1 MHGLRIFSLIAAA
14 AAGSLMLTGPVMT
27 GAAGVSM
34 GVEAQAQ
41 AAVECEV
48 CTRVTQVIEGVL
60 LRNATE
66 TDTFQKVSSALCVH
80 LPTDLMPVCRKSA
93 SMLDKDIFKCL
104 IYELNFGSLCSDP
117 GVALCRAARPSV
129 ADPSMCVGMGADV
142 QACAACEFAVS
153 GLQQYVNDTST
164 MIVKSSAEDVCAFHF
179 KSSESKQMCRA
190 MMSTY
195 GDVMLRLLAH
205 RLDAGDFCCGI
216 GLCHST
222 TNKIGAGGFITP
234 SGVQSMA

>member
-1 MHGLRIFSLIAAA
+1 
-14 AAGSLMLTGPVMT
+14 MT
-27 GAAGVSM
+27 GAVGTGLGA
-34 GVEAQAQ
+34 EAQAK

-80 LPTDLMPVCRKSA
+80 LPTDLVPVCRKGT
-93 SMLDKDIFKCL
+93 SMLDTGVFKCL
-104 IYELNFGSLCSDP
+104 IHELNFGSLCSDP

-129 ADPSMCVGMGADV
+129 ADPSQCVGMGSNV
-142 QACAACEFAVS
+142 QACAGCEFAVS

-164 MIVKSSAEDVCAFHF
+164 LIVKSSAEDLCGFHF
-179 KSSESKQMCRA
+179 KTSEAQQMCRA
-190 MMSTY
+190 MTATY

-216 GLCHST
+216 GLCHTT
-222 TNKIGAGGFITP
+222 TNKLGAGGLITP
-234 SGVQSMA
+234 AGVQASA